1 MHKFNIAFMFD
12 IYEKNRYNS
21 INLEKET
28 GFRCMRLRNY
38 YSAVTFYVLFKSGVL
53 LGTERLSRRKDH
65 PCLSDVADPFS
76 VIIRERV
83 R

>member
-1 MHKFNIAFMFD
+1 MGKNYCFFKRLQKGYKTFLWNVHNFNIVFMFD

-38 YSAVTFYVLFKSGVL
+38 YSAVTFMFFL
-53 LGTERLSRRKDH
+53 
-65 PCLSDVADPFS
+65 
-76 VIIRERV
+76 
-83 R
+83 